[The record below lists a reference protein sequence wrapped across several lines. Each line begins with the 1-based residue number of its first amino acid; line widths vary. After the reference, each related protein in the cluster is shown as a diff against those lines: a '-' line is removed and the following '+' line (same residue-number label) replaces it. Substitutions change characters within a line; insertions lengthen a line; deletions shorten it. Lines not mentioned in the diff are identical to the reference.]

1 MPGRDPA
8 RAMSVTIREV
18 ARRAGVSTATV
29 SRILSGAS
37 TSRPATVAAVRAAAE
52 ALDYRPS
59 SIARSLKTRLSGTLG
74 LIVTDVHNP
83 FFPELVAAVEDA
95 AWAHGLRVILCNGAR
110 DPRREA
116 DYLALLQD
124 GRVDGLIVAAGH
136 VTDGYAAQLATSAVP
151 VVIVNSERADLGVPT
166 IVSDNRAGGRLA
178 AEHLLGLGHRHVAV
192 VTGPSE
198 RADSADRVQ
207 GALDALEL
215 AGLPRGDVPVVDV
228 GEAAEGRRP
237 FVELLAEWPG
247 VTGLVCYN
255 DVTAIGVIRALRAD
269 GRRVPEEISVVGFDD
284 IDAAAWVEPPLTTIV
299 QQKAEMGRW
308 AVRRLVERIA
318 GMGGEAERAERVV
331 LPVSLC
337 VRGSTGP
344 APSRGRTADGPG
356 STPDEPRGQPM
367 APPTAAPRRLLRRVS
382 APGPDGTIVSVDPTS
397 AGWTYLD
404 VAAFRLVPRQAVRRP
419 ADDRERLVLVLE
431 GHATVRAGTEDF
443 GVVGS
448 RATVF
453 DGPPPPVILVAPGLP
468 LEIVA
473 LDGALVV
480 VAGAPGGSVRR
491 TACVEPAE
499 ILVEVR
505 GAGQTERRIHHLLP
519 PAAEAGR
526 LIAFEVFT
534 PGGNWSSYP
543 PHKHD
548 TEDPPREAR
557 LEEVYFYRFAKP
569 RGFAFQRVYTPD
581 RSLDEV
587 MAPGDGD
594 LVLVP
599 AGYHPVGAPAGY
611 DCYYLNVMAGPNRAW
626 HFSVDPDHAWLMNWD
641 PAAPQT
647 AGTEPGIG

>member
-1 MPGRDPA
+1 
-8 RAMSVTIREV
+8 MSVTIREV

-37 TSRPATVAAVRAAAE
+37 SSRPATVAAVRAAAE

-59 SIARSLKTRLSGTLG
+59 SIARSLKTRMAGTLG

-95 AWAHGLRVILCNGAR
+95 AWEHGLRIILCNGAR

-136 VTDGYAAQLATSAVP
+136 VTDAYAALLAASAVP

-166 IVSDNRAGGRLA
+166 IGSDNRAGGRLA
-178 AEHLLGLGHRHVAV
+178 AEHLLSLGHTRVAV
-192 VTGPSE
+192 VTGPVE
-198 RADSADRVQ
+198 RTDAAVRVQ
-207 GALDALEL
+207 GALDALGE
-215 AGLPRGDVPVVDV
+215 AGIARDEVPVIAGVAAPGTGGQSV
-228 GEAAEGRRP
+228 G
-237 FVELLAEWPG
+237 ELLARVPDI
-247 VTGLVCYN
+247 TGLICYN
-255 DVTAIGVIRALRAD
+255 DVTAIEVIRALRDA
-269 GRRVPEEISVVGFDD
+269 GRRVPEQVSVVGFDD

-308 AVRRLVERIA
+308 AVRQLVDRLTATGGRPGRAGRAGRVERI
-318 GMGGEAERAERVV
+318 V

-337 VRGSTGP
+337 VRASTGP
-344 APSRGRTADGPG
+344 APRPAAAGASAGPLPPSHLRT
-356 STPDEPRGQPM
+356 
-367 APPTAAPRRLLRRVS
+367 TALSRLLRRAS
-382 APGPDGTIVSVDPTS
+382 APGRDGTIVAVDPAS
-397 AGWTYLD
+397 AGWSYLGF
-404 VAAFRLVPRQAVRRP
+404 AAHRLEAGRAVRCP

-431 GHATVRAGTEDF
+431 GHAAVRAGDVDF

-453 DGPPPPVILVAPGLP
+453 DGPPPPVIIVEPGRP
-468 LEIVA
+468 VEIA
-473 LDGALVV
+473 SEAQSLVV
-480 VAGAPGGSVRR
+480 IASAPGGPVRR
-491 TACVEPAE
+491 TACVAAGD
-499 ILVEVR
+499 ILVETR
-505 GAGQTERRIHHLLP
+505 GSGQTERRIHHLLP

-548 TEDPPREAR
+548 TEDPPREAQ
-557 LEEVYFYRFAKP
+557 LEELYFYRFARP
-569 RGFAFQRVYTPD
+569 QGFAFQRVYTPD

-594 LVLVP
+594 LVVVP

-641 PAAPQT
+641 PAAPIAAAPVRT
-647 AGTEPGIG
+647 AR

>member
-1 MPGRDPA
+1 MG
-8 RAMSVTIREV
+8 VTIRDV
-18 ARRAGVSTATV
+18 AHRAGVSTATV

-37 TSRPATVAAVRAAAE
+37 TSRPATVAAVRAAVE
-52 ALDYRPS
+52 ELDYRPS
-59 SIARSLKTRLSGTLG
+59 SIARSLKTRMTKTLG

-83 FFPELVAAVEDA
+83 FFPELVAAVESA
-95 AWAHGLRVILCNGAR
+95 AWEHGFRIILCNGAR

-136 VTDGYAAQLATSAVP
+136 LTDGYAAQLARSAVP
-151 VVIVNSERADLGVPT
+151 VVIVNSGRADLGVPT

-178 AEHLLGLGHRHVAV
+178 AEHLLGLGHTHLAV
-192 VTGPSE
+192 VTGPIE
-198 RADSADRVQ
+198 AADSVDRVR
-207 GALDALEL
+207 GALDALAS
-215 AGLPRGDVPVVDV
+215 AGIGRDEVPVVLGFGAPGAGGQSV
-228 GEAAEGRRP
+228 G
-237 FVELLAEWPG
+237 ELLAERPDI
-247 VTGLVCYN
+247 TALICYN
-255 DVTAIGVIRALRAD
+255 DVTAIEVVRALRAM
-269 GRRVPEEISVVGFDD
+269 GRRVPGEISVVGFDD
-284 IDAAAWVEPPLTTIV
+284 IDAAAWVEPPLTTVI
-299 QQKAEMGRW
+299 QQKREMGYW
-308 AVRRLVERIA
+308 AVRRLVETIA
-318 GMGGEAERAERVV
+318 QPAVGGGRAEQVV

-344 APSRGRTADGPG
+344 APGNAGRAASAVPHAGDPARHRGRLH
-356 STPDEPRGQPM
+356 RR
-367 APPTAAPRRLLRRVS
+367 AAG
-382 APGPDGTIVSVDPTS
+382 PGPDGAIVAVDAASV
-397 AGWTYLD
+397 GWSYVD
-404 VAAFRLVPRQAVRRP
+404 FAAYRLRPGQPASRP

-431 GHATVRAGTEDF
+431 GRATVRAGDHDF

-448 RATVF
+448 RETVF
-453 DGPPPPVILVAPGLP
+453 DGPPPPVVLVAPGLP
-468 LEIVA
+468 VEVVA
-473 LDGALVV
+473 ETDALVV
-480 VAGAPGGSVRR
+480 VASAPAGPVGR
-491 TACVEPAE
+491 TAYVAPDE

-557 LEEVYFYRFAKP
+557 LEELYFYRFAKP
-569 RGFAFQRVYTPD
+569 QGFAFQRVYTPD

-594 LVLVP
+594 VVLVP

-626 HFSVDPDHAWLMNWD
+626 HFTVDPDHAWLMNWD
-641 PAAPQT
+641 PAAPQ
-647 AGTEPGIG
+647 ASGPEEASR

>member
-1 MPGRDPA
+1 MG
-8 RAMSVTIREV
+8 VTMREV

-29 SRILSGAS
+29 SRILSSAS

-59 SIARSLKTRLSGTLG
+59 SIARSLKTRSTGTLG

-83 FFPELVAAVEDA
+83 FFPELVRAVEDA
-95 AWAHGLRVILCNGAR
+95 AWERGLRIMLCNGAR
-110 DPRREA
+110 DPQREA
-116 DYLALLQD
+116 DYLTLLQD
-124 GRVDGLIVAAGH
+124 RRVDGLIVAAGH
-136 VTDGYAAQLATSAVP
+136 VTDEYAAKLARTAVP
-151 VVIVNSERADLGVPT
+151 VVIVNSERDDLEVPT

-178 AEHLLGLGHRHVAV
+178 AEHLLGLGHTSLAV
-192 VTGPSE
+192 VTGPGE
-198 RADSADRVQ
+198 GADSLERVR
-207 GALDALEL
+207 GALDALEQ
-215 AGLPRGDVPVVDV
+215 AGIARHEVPVVPGV
-228 GEAAEGRRP
+228 GSPGAGGQS
-237 FVELLAEWPG
+237 VGELLAGRPDI
-247 VTGLVCYN
+247 TALICYN
-255 DVTAIGVIRALRAD
+255 DVTAIEVIRALRAG
-269 GRRVPEEISVVGFDD
+269 GRRVPEQMSVIGFDD

-299 QQKAEMGRW
+299 QQKGEMGRW
-308 AVRRLVERIA
+308 AVRRLVESITGAA
-318 GMGGEAERAERVV
+318 GDAGHAERVV

-344 APSRGRTADGPG
+344 APRPTGTVGSAGTTPPAWRPVGP
-356 STPDEPRGQPM
+356 
-367 APPTAAPRRLLRRVS
+367 ARLLRRAS
-382 APGPDGTIVSVDPTS
+382 IPASDGTIQAVDPAS
-397 AGWTYLD
+397 AGWSHLD
-404 VAAFRLVPRQAVRRP
+404 FAAYRLAAGQAVGRP

-431 GHATVRAGTEDF
+431 GRAAVRAGNEDF

-448 RATVF
+448 RAAVF
-453 DGPPPPVILVAPGLP
+453 DGPPPPVVLVAPGVP
-468 LEIVA
+468 VEVVA
-473 LDGALVV
+473 DGEALVV
-480 VAGAPGGSVRR
+480 VASAPAGPIGR
-491 TACVEPAE
+491 TACVAPEE

-557 LEEVYFYRFAKP
+557 LEELYFYRFAKP
-569 RGFAFQRVYTPD
+569 QGFAFQRVYTPD

-611 DCYYLNVMAGPNRAW
+611 DCYYLNVMAGPHRAW
-626 HFSVDPDHAWLMNWD
+626 HFTVDPDHAWLMNWD
-641 PAAPQT
+641 PAAPQA
-647 AGTEPGIG
+647 AGPEEASR

>member
-1 MPGRDPA
+1 MPDPDPA

-59 SIARSLKTRLSGTLG
+59 SIARSLKTRLARTLG
-74 LIVTDVHNP
+74 LIVTDVHDP

-95 AWAHGLRVILCNGAR
+95 AWEHGLRIILCNGAR

-136 VTDGYAAQLATSAVP
+136 VTAAYAAQLARSAVP

-166 IVSDNRAGGRLA
+166 IGSDNRGGGRLA
-178 AEHLLGLGHRHVAV
+178 AEHLLGLGHTRVAV
-192 VTGPSE
+192 VTGPAE

-207 GALDALEL
+207 GALDALAE
-215 AGLPRGDVPVVDV
+215 AGIGRDDVPVILGV
-228 GEAAEGRRP
+228 GPGTGGGSVE
-237 FVELLAEWPG
+237 ELLARRPDI
-247 VTGLVCYN
+247 TGLVCYN
-255 DVTAIGVIRALRAD
+255 DVTAIEVIRALRAG
-269 GRRVPEEISVVGFDD
+269 GRRVPGQVSVVGFDD

-308 AVRRLVERIA
+308 AVRRLVESITGA
-318 GMGGEAERAERVV
+318 GSSASAIEQVV

-344 APSRGRTADGPG
+344 APRPADRV
-356 STPDEPRGQPM
+356 EPAG
-367 APPTAAPRRLLRRVS
+367 AAAPGPPRLAWTTRPSPLLRRAS
-382 APGPDGTIVSVDPTS
+382 APGPDGAIVAVDPAS
-397 AGWTYLD
+397 AGWSH
-404 VAAFRLVPRQAVRRP
+404 VAFAAYRLRAGQAVTCP
-419 ADDRERLVLVLE
+419 ADDRERLALVLE
-431 GHATVRAGTEDF
+431 GRARVRAGAQDF
-443 GVVGS
+443 GIVGS

-453 DGPPPPVILVAPGLP
+453 DGPPPPVVLVEPGRP
-468 LEIVA
+468 VEIVA
-473 LDGALVV
+473 ESAALVV
-480 VAGAPGGSVRR
+480 VASAPGGPVRR
-491 TACVEPAE
+491 TACVPPAE

-519 PAAEAGR
+519 PSADAGR

-548 TEDPPREAR
+548 TEDPPREAL
-557 LEEVYFYRFAKP
+557 LEELYFYRFARP
-569 RGFAFQRVYTPD
+569 QGFAFQRVYTPD

-641 PAAPQT
+641 PAAPQ
-647 AGTEPGIG
+647 ASRSGSDPR

>member
-1 MPGRDPA
+1 MA
-8 RAMSVTIREV
+8 VTIREV

-59 SIARSLKTRLSGTLG
+59 SIARSLKTRLASTLG

-83 FFPELVAAVEDA
+83 FFPELVAAVENA
-95 AWAHGLRVILCNGAR
+95 AWEHGLRVILCNGAR

-136 VTDGYAAQLATSAVP
+136 VTDGYAAQLARAAVP
-151 VVIVNSERADLGVPT
+151 VVIVNSERADLAVPT
-166 IVSDNRAGGRLA
+166 IVSDNQAGGRLA
-178 AEHLLGLGHRHVAV
+178 AEHLLALGHTHVAI

-198 RADSADRVQ
+198 RADSVGRVQ
-207 GALDALEL
+207 GALDALEA
-215 AGLPRGDVPVVDV
+215 AGIARATVPVVLGV
-228 GEAAEGRRP
+228 GLPDGGGQS
-237 FVELLAEWPG
+237 VDELLAERPE
-247 VTGLVCYN
+247 VTGLICYN
-255 DVTAIGVIRALRAD
+255 DMTAIEVIRVLRTG
-269 GRRVPEEISVVGFDD
+269 GRHVPDQISVVGFDD

-308 AVRRLVERIA
+308 AVRRLVESIGDAA
-318 GMGGEAERAERVV
+318 GRAGRAERVV

-344 APSRGRTADGPG
+344 ARRPARAAGVSG
-356 STPDEPRGQPM
+356 SP
-367 APPTAAPRRLLRRVS
+367 PRRAALSPATGRGHLLCRAS
-382 APGPDGTIVSVDPTS
+382 SPAPDGTIAAVDPAS
-397 AGWTYLD
+397 AGWSYLD
-404 VAAFRLVPRQAVRRP
+404 FTACRLVAGRAVRRP

-431 GHATVRAGTEDF
+431 GHAAVRAGDEDF

-468 LEIVA
+468 VEIVA
-473 LDGALVV
+473 ESNALVV
-480 VAGAPGGSVRR
+480 VASAPAGPVAR
-491 TACVEPAE
+491 TALVTPDQ

-505 GAGQTERRIHHLLP
+505 GAGGTERRIHHLLP

-557 LEEVYFYRFAKP
+557 LEEIYFYRFALP
-569 RGFAFQRVYTPD
+569 QGFAFQRVYTPD

-594 LVLVP
+594 VVLVP
-599 AGYHPVGAPAGY
+599 AGYHPVGVPAGY

-626 HFSVDPDHAWLMNWD
+626 HFSVDPDHEWLMDWD
-641 PAAPQT
+641 PRAPRT
-647 AGTEPGIG
+647 AGSGTTSRPGEGADSAAK

>member
-1 MPGRDPA
+1 MPGPDPA

-59 SIARSLKTRLSGTLG
+59 SIARSLKTRMARTLG
-74 LIVTDVHNP
+74 LIVTDVHDP

-95 AWAHGLRVILCNGAR
+95 AWEHGLRIILCNGAR

-136 VTDGYAAQLATSAVP
+136 VTDAYAAQLAKSAVP

-166 IVSDNRAGGRLA
+166 IGSDNRGGGRLA
-178 AEHLLGLGHRHVAV
+178 AEHLLGLGHTSIAV
-192 VTGPSE
+192 VTGPAE
-198 RADSADRVQ
+198 RADAADRVQ
-207 GALDALEL
+207 GALDALAE
-215 AGLPRGDVPVVDV
+215 AGIGRDDVPVILGVGPGMGGGSVD
-228 GEAAEGRRP
+228 
-237 FVELLAEWPG
+237 ELLAQRPDI
-247 VTGLVCYN
+247 TGLVCYN
-255 DVTAIGVIRALRAD
+255 DVTAIEVIRALRAG
-269 GRRVPEEISVVGFDD
+269 GRRVPGQVSVVGFDD

-308 AVRRLVERIA
+308 AVRRLVESITGA
-318 GMGGEAERAERVV
+318 GSAPSPVDQVV

-344 APSRGRTADGPG
+344 APRPADRA
-356 STPDEPRGQPM
+356 EPAG
-367 APPTAAPRRLLRRVS
+367 AAAPGPPRLAGTTRPSPLLRRAS
-382 APGPDGTIVSVDPTS
+382 APGPDGAIVAVDPAS
-397 AGWTYLD
+397 AGWSH
-404 VAAFRLVPRQAVRRP
+404 VGFAAYRLRTGQAVRCP
-419 ADDRERLVLVLE
+419 ADDRERLALVLE
-431 GHATVRAGTEDF
+431 GRARVRAGAQDF
-443 GVVGS
+443 GIVGS

-453 DGPPPPVILVAPGLP
+453 DGPPPPVVLVEPGRP
-468 LEIVA
+468 VEIVA
-473 LDGALVV
+473 ESAALVV
-480 VAGAPGGSVRR
+480 VASAPGGLVRR
-491 TACVEPAE
+491 TACVPPAE

-519 PAAEAGR
+519 PSAEAGR

-548 TEDPPREAR
+548 TEDPPREAL
-557 LEEVYFYRFAKP
+557 LEELYFYRFARP
-569 RGFAFQRVYTPD
+569 QGFAFQRVYTPD

-641 PAAPQT
+641 PAAPQ
-647 AGTEPGIG
+647 ASRSGSDPR